1 MASESASTTMEK
13 KINSLISEYLKEMK
27 EQFASKVGDGAQVEE
42 LYNYIQEYPT
52 LQLSESDYSKKKR
65 ARTKVLDDQQCIA
78 KRANGEQC
86 SRRKKKD
93 CDFCGTHTKGCP
105 HGIVEKSNTDQVKSE
120 DGEAVVKKQ
129 IQVWLEDFN
138 GIMYWINDYGSIY
151 DTSDVINNVENPRVI
166 GKYEK
171 SMEDEREVYRLIGG
185 IH

>member
-1 MASESASTTMEK
+1 MVV
-13 KINSLISEYLKEMK
+13 IFVVPIS
-27 EQFASKVGDGAQVEE
+27 
-42 LYNYIQEYPT
+42 
-52 LQLSESDYSKKKR
+52 
-65 ARTKVLDDQQCIA
+65 
-78 KRANGEQC
+78 
-86 SRRKKKD
+86 
-93 CDFCGTHTKGCP
+93 CP
-105 HGIVEKSNTDQVKSE
+105 HGVVNVPGGASVNGELASQSNNGLGTTK
-120 DGEAVVKKQ
+120 DGLVKKQ